1 MSIVIDRLDH
11 LVLTVRD
18 IDASCD
24 FYRRVLGMRA
34 ISFAEGRRALCF
46 GKQKF
51 NLHQAGSE
59 FEPKARTPTPGSA
72 DFCLITTTPMAQVI
86 EHLGRCQVEVLEG
99 PVAKTGATGPIESV
113 YFRDPDDNLLE
124 VSRYGET

>member
-11 LVLTVRD
+11 VVLTVRD

-24 FYRRVLGMRA
+24 FYSRVLGMRA
-34 ISFAEGRRALCF
+34 IDFAQGRRALCF

-59 FEPKARTPTPGSA
+59 FEPKAGTPTPGSA
-72 DFCLITTTPMAQVI
+72 DFCLITTTPMVEVI
-86 EHLGRCQVEVLEG
+86 EHLGRCQVEILEG
-99 PVAKTGATGPIESV
+99 PVDKSGAAGPIKSV
-113 YFRDPDDNLLE
+113 YFRDPDDNLVE
-124 VSRYGET
+124 VSRYSDK